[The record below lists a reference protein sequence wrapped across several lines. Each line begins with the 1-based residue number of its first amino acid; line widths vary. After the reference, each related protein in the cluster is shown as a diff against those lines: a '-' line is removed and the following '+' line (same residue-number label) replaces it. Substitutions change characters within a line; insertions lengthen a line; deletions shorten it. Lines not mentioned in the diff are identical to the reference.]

1 VESRG
6 GGSLPL
12 PGSLGVGGY
21 APPVNPLVQIVKA
34 LMGQALG
41 AGVDGVVE
49 TAAGDRSGGDQA
61 GSRGQVSQSPGAD
74 GHGRAGAAG
83 PAGEDLAGTVEAVL
97 EGCGPVGLEEVVGAA
112 YVVAGGLAAMVSGA
126 GGVAAASDPG
136 VLGALTGLLN
146 VRNRVDAVI
155 GQLARALDGSGL
167 CSEWT
172 GTVLTTW
179 LMLKGLLTR
188 QQASRIVLGARREAG
203 FPLVREAALAGVMSA
218 AQAEA
223 ITGVLRDLPGELA
236 PEQVRAAEELL
247 VGLASSTA
255 SDGLARAGDL
265 VLEEVA
271 PDVAGQVGEDKA
283 RRQFERAQ
291 RRRFFQVTTHE
302 DGTTTFSG
310 SLPAVDGEVLR
321 QVVDAAAEK
330 ERRRQ
335 ADAPGGVPVERRKAR
350 ADALMALVRHA
361 QGCSKAADLG
371 AVNARLVLT
380 VPLSDLADPDG
391 PAGGR
396 IASTGGRVD
405 SQTLGALACDSD
417 VMRAVLGARGEV
429 LDIGRAAR
437 AIPRQLRL
445 ALAVRDAGCCFP
457 GCDRP
462 AEACHAHHIDPWW
475 RGGPTSLANLCLLCP
490 THHRM
495 VEPPRGRP
503 PDWVVG
509 IRDDGLPE
517 FTPPRWIDLDRKPII
532 HHRYQARGAKP
543 SSPPDPGNPPPPPA
557 GPADTGDG
565 PPF

>member
-1 VESRG
+1 L
-6 GGSLPL
+6 GGS
-12 PGSLGVGGY
+12 
-21 APPVNPLVQIVKA
+21 
-34 LMGQALG
+34 
-41 AGVDGVVE
+41 
-49 TAAGDRSGGDQA
+49 
-61 GSRGQVSQSPGAD
+61 
-74 GHGRAGAAG
+74 
-83 PAGEDLAGTVEAVL
+83 
-97 EGCGPVGLEEVVGAA
+97 GPVGLEELVGAVC
-112 YVVAGGLAAMVSGA
+112 VVATRLAEAVA
-126 GGVAAASDPG
+126 GPGTATAASDPG

-146 VRNRVDAVI
+146 VKNRLDAVV
-155 GQLARALDGSGL
+155 GVLVGALDRSGL
-167 CSEWT
+167 CDQLT
-172 GTVLTTW
+172 GTNLTTW
-179 LMLKGLLTR
+179 LMLKGLFTR
-188 QQASRIVLGARREAG
+188 TQASRLVLGARRSVR
-203 FPLVREAALAGVMSA
+203 FPLVRQASLSGAVSA

-223 ITGVLRDLPGELA
+223 ITGVLRDLLNVLEPEQIGDAEARLVELA
-236 PEQVRAAEELL
+236 A
-247 VGLASSTA
+247 STA
-255 SDGLARAGDL
+255 SDGLARAAEQ

-271 PDVAGQVGEDKA
+271 PEIAQETAEDKA
-283 RRQFERAQ
+283 RRQFERAN
-291 RRRFFQVTTHE
+291 RRRFFQIVTHE

-310 SLPAVDGEVLR
+310 SLPAVKGEALR
-321 QVVDAAAEK
+321 KVVDAMAEK

-335 ADAPGGVPVERRKAR
+335 SDAPGGVPVDRRAAR
-350 ADALMALVRHA
+350 ADALVALAEHA
-361 QGCSKAADLG
+361 QGCSKAAGLG
-371 AVNARLVLT
+371 AVNARLVVT
-380 VPLSDLADPDG
+380 IPLSGLADPDG

-462 AEACHAHHIDPWW
+462 AEACHAHHVDPWW

-509 IRDDGLPE
+509 IRGDGFPE
-517 FTPPRWIDLDRKPII
+517 FTPPRWIDLDRKPIL

-543 SSPPDPGNPPPPPA
+543 SNPPDPGNPPPPA
-557 GPADTGDG
+557 ETGDG